1 MQYNKFIYWKEQ
13 LWEQSWWLDGKEHYL
28 GFLLSCWSCS
38 WGRWRGRRH
47 ALCKRNCS
55 SCELHSK
62 LPVGSRPPPAQQRES
77 LRIACF
83 QFWVRGN
90 SEAIE
95 GKKLFEQD
103 FGDYTILLCVEWDSD
118 IGWTNLDQFELRL
131 ISSDSC
137 IWSKLKMWEK
147 QKCEMWKVNQI
158 DTNRAPPC
166 TLPVQSVCPELN
178 RSLASTL
185 Y

>member
-1 MQYNKFIYWKEQ
+1 MYLLKRATLRAKLVIRWKGALSWVPSQLLELQLRALEREEACAVQAQLLQ
-13 LWEQSWWLDGKEHYL
+13 LWAPLTVASCQS
-28 GFLLSCWSCS
+28 
-38 WGRWRGRRH
+38 
-47 ALCKRNCS
+47 A
-55 SCELHSK
+55 
-62 LPVGSRPPPAQQRES
+62 PVPRPHNRES
-77 LRIACF
+77 LSTELHVF
-83 QFWVRGN
+83 SFGWGN

-158 DTNRAPPC
+158 DTNRAPSC

>member
-1 MQYNKFIYWKEQ
+1 MYLLKRATLGAKLVIRWKGALSWVPSQLLELQLRALEREEACAVQAQLLQ
-13 LWEQSWWLDGKEHYL
+13 LWAPLQ
-28 GFLLSCWSCS
+28 
-38 WGRWRGRRH
+38 
-47 ALCKRNCS
+47 AA
-55 SCELHSK
+55 
-62 LPVGSRPPPAQQRES
+62 SRLQTPARTTERVS
-77 LRIACF
+77 HRIACF

-95 GKKLFEQD
+95 GKMLFEQD

-137 IWSKLKMWEK
+137 IWSKLKIWEK